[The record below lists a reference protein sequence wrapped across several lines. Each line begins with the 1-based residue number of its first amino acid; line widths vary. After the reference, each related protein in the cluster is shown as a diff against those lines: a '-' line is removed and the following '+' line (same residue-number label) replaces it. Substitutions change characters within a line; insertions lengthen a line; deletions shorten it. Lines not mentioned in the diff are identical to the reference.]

1 MIDYTS
7 FILLNTNTN
16 NTKGSQQQA
25 IRNFSQKPKFSE
37 IKATILSKLTIIVE
51 DKLSFST
58 MSLCDNVCCDML
70 LEVDSGKFIPKKL
83 FFKVVIPRVLILSYI
98 DLKKC
103 DTIKQYSFCLIF
115 ADF

>member
-7 FILLNTNTN
+7 FILLNTNT

-37 IKATILSKLTIIVE
+37 IKETIMSKLTIIVE

-58 MSLCDNVCCDML
+58 MSLCDKVCCDML

-98 DLKKC
+98 DLKKG